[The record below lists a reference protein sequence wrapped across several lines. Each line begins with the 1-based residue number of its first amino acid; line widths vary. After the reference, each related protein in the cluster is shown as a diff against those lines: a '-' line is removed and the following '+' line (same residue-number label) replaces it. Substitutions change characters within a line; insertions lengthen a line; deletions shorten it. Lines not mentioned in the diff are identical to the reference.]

1 VPAVPPA
8 AVVPHATVPPIS
20 DSAVPKP
27 EPHGEPRRAAAA
39 NRRARD
45 TAVAPP
51 LAPSAA
57 ESAVS
62 LAPSPTRA
70 PVDTPATPAAPPPA
84 MAPAPVSPGPPAP
97 PVPPADP
104 RPEIRNLVAAYA
116 SAVEAGSLS
125 DLRRLYPGMTSA
137 QQLGWEDF
145 FRLVR
150 DVKADLTLG
159 RLDLT
164 NATGAAQVTG
174 TYTYLNTSTQR
185 TERQP
190 VSFSATLRRE
200 GGRWRIAEIR

>member
-1 VPAVPPA
+1 
-8 AVVPHATVPPIS
+8 
-20 DSAVPKP
+20 
-27 EPHGEPRRAAAA
+27 
-39 NRRARD
+39 
-45 TAVAPP
+45 
-51 LAPSAA
+51 
-57 ESAVS
+57 
-62 LAPSPTRA
+62 
-70 PVDTPATPAAPPPA
+70 
-84 MAPAPVSPGPPAP
+84 
-97 PVPPADP
+97 VPPADP